1 MRPHNIIAQ
10 PSRTTLLSCWTC
22 MFLNL
27 FGCFFSSAEKK
38 KEEVVF
44 RFAWRYREM
53 CLKLIRAEGK
63 LASGIW
69 WFFMNI
75 SLGPFLH

>member
-22 MFLNL
+22 MLLKFIWLFFFLC
-27 FGCFFSSAEKK
+27 GKK
-38 KEEVVF
+38 KEVVF

>member
-1 MRPHNIIAQ
+1 M
-10 PSRTTLLSCWTC
+10 L
-22 MFLNL
+22 LNL

-69 WFFMNI
+69 HLVVFHEYFTWAIFALIIVIINKYFWKDIII
-75 SLGPFLH
+75 S